1 MVRRAW
7 SGGGKSDCA
16 GAAVLENDFWARS
29 SRHTPPELTARGVL
43 EMSEADE
50 GADLAAI
57 VRDGLA
63 RPPAGSSAA
72 ALSPSEP

>member
-1 MVRRAW
+1 M
-7 SGGGKSDCA
+7 
-16 GAAVLENDFWARS
+16 L
-29 SRHTPPELTARGVL
+29 TPAFAIGTPLLAELTARGVL